1 MVVELPGD
9 CGGNAA
15 LLSLYGTI
23 KLTKQQAQHV
33 CLAASSAGFQAVKIF
48 YWPTTYGNS
57 VGIFWLKFLC
67 FKNLFFI
74 YWLTS

>member
-48 YWPTTYGNS
+48 Y
-57 VGIFWLKFLC
+57 
-67 FKNLFFI
+67 
-74 YWLTS
+74 